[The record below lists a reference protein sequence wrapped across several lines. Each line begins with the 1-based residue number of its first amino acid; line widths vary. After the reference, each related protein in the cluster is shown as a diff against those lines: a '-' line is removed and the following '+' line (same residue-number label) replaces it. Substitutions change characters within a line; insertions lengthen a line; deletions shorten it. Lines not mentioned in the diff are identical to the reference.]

1 MSHEIIKKFN
11 EILES
16 FLVQLKP
23 VIGGKYH
30 RKFTIATKLNSSVAM
45 EKFLVAVLPFREH
58 IIEKNEY
65 YFINNDHSNKIED
78 KDDLNEIMNLKDI
91 FEKLDNES
99 KENVWA
105 ILQALLV
112 LGEDYIRIIKM
123 K

>member
-1 MSHEIIKKFN
+1 MSNEIIKKFN

-30 RKFTIATKLNSSVAM
+30 RKFSIATKLNSSVAM
-45 EKFLVAVLPFREH
+45 EKFLVAILPYRDE
-58 IIEKNEY
+58 INNKDED
-65 YFINNDHSNKIED
+65 YFINNDHSKIIED

-91 FEKLDNES
+91 FEKLDDES

-123 K
+123 T